1 MTGIGPVEP
10 YHPGDADARP
20 HEDDAADLLWSNS
33 SPASARWA
41 ALPRSRRRLLQ
52 ALAVGAAATG
62 AVLTLRPT
70 PATHAAP
77 NPYPWPAG
85 VTTLHYKGR
94 GPAPATFR
102 FEIDI
107 ARGSP
112 VTVHQVTAGLPELGA
127 TTTPPLPLTV
137 RAGSP
142 RLITVRITVY
152 KCAALP
158 PALDLPHL
166 DLLLSNRTA
175 RQQQSF
181 LFGGTYP
188 RDLWTDLR
196 AACFP
201 NPASPAP
208 SSAAKIPPRT
218 LTRR

>member
-10 YHPGDADARP
+10 YHPDDTDGP
-20 HEDDAADLLWSNS
+20 HEDSPTDLLWSKS
-33 SPASARWA
+33 APATTRWA

-52 ALAVGAAATG
+52 ALIVAAAATG
-62 AVLTLRPT
+62 TFFTLHPSPVT
-70 PATHAAP
+70 QATP

-94 GPAPATFR
+94 GPTSATYR
-102 FEIDI
+102 FEIDV

-112 VTVHQVTAGLPELGA
+112 VTVHQVGPGLPELAA

-137 RAGSP
+137 KAGSP
-142 RLITVRITVY
+142 RLITVRISVY

-201 NPASPAP
+201 NTASPAP
-208 SSAAKIPPRT
+208 TSLDRDT
-218 LTRR
+218 WRGLTRR

>member
-10 YHPGDADARP
+10 YHPDDTDGP
-20 HEDDAADLLWSNS
+20 HEDTAADLLWSK
-33 SPASARWA
+33 SPPAATRWA

-52 ALAVGAAATG
+52 ALVIAATATG
-62 AVLTLRPT
+62 AFFALRPT
-70 PATHAAP
+70 PLTQATP

-94 GPAPATFR
+94 GPTPATYR
-102 FEIDI
+102 FEIDV

-112 VTVHQVTAGLPELGA
+112 VTVHHVGAGLPDLGA

-137 RAGSP
+137 KAGSP
-142 RLITVRITVY
+142 RLITVRISVY

-175 RQQQSF
+175 QQQQSF
-181 LFGGTYP
+181 LFGGAYP
-188 RDLWTDLR
+188 NDLWTDLR
-196 AACFP
+196 AVCFP
-201 NPASPAP
+201 NTASPAP
-208 SSAAKIPPRT
+208 TSPDRDT
-218 LTRR
+218 WRDLTRR

>member
-10 YHPGDADARP
+10 YHPDDTDGP
-20 HEDDAADLLWSNS
+20 HEDTPTDLLWSK
-33 SPASARWA
+33 SPPATTRWA

-52 ALAVGAAATG
+52 ALIIAAAATG
-62 AVLTLRPT
+62 AFFALRPT
-70 PATHAAP
+70 PVTQATP

-85 VTTLHYKGR
+85 VTSLHYKGR
-94 GPAPATFR
+94 GPTPATYR
-102 FEIDI
+102 FEIDV

-112 VTVHQVTAGLPELGA
+112 VTVHQVLAGLPELGA

-142 RLITVRITVY
+142 RLITVRISVY

-181 LFGGTYP
+181 LFGGAYP

-196 AACFP
+196 ASCFP
-201 NPASPAP
+201 NPASAAP
-208 SSAAKIPPRT
+208 TSPVEDTRHD